1 MCGIVGATTHRE
13 VSAILMEGLRRLE
26 YRGYDSAGIA
36 LQTFVDQKL
45 KRVRRLGK
53 VSDLLDA
60 LQHEPI
66 SGFVGIAHTR
76 WATHGEPNESNA
88 HPHISNDSIAIVHN
102 GIIENHEEL
111 RAELVK
117 CGYEFESDTDSETVV
132 HLVHRHFKE
141 TASLTEAVAQARER
155 LQGAYALAVIS
166 KDSPGEMVVARHN
179 CPLVLG
185 LGMGEHFVASDV
197 VALRPVTD
205 RFIFLQDGDLACLT
219 PDSLKI
225 FDRSGE
231 PVERKQ
237 EHVTVRIDEMDKQNY
252 RHFMAKEIHEQP
264 RAVRSTL
271 EGKLANDHIH
281 ENALGIRTSTILNE
295 TKSITIVGCGTS
307 YYAGCVARQWIEDLA
322 QIPCNVEI
330 ASEFRYRNFVV
341 QPGSLFVSVSQS
353 GETAD
358 TLAALRE
365 AKKRNF
371 LHTIAIAN
379 VPNSSLVR
387 ESELA
392 IMMNAGIEVSVAST
406 KAFVTMLLNF
416 LLLAVLMGRRNG
428 LTAEQEAEIVKEL
441 HGLDRAVY
449 RALGLDRL
457 LQGLAEE
464 FTLRNNALFLG
475 RGLHHPI
482 ACEGALKL
490 KELSY
495 IHAEGFPAGELKHGP
510 LALIEADTPVIAVAP
525 NDELLE
531 KVQSNLEEVR
541 ARRGML
547 YVFSDAEA
555 EFEESDTLRV
565 IRIPKVHP
573 LLSPIVSVVP
583 LQLLAYHVAV
593 QKGTDVDQP
602 RNLAKSVTVE

>member
-26 YRGYDSAGIA
+26 YRGYDSSGIA
-36 LQTFVDQKL
+36 VQTFL
-45 KRVRRLGK
+45 NHSIKRIRRLGK
-53 VSDLLDA
+53 VSDLLEA
-60 LQHEPI
+60 LQNETI

-76 WATHGEPNESNA
+76 WATHGEPNETNA
-88 HPHISNDSIAIVHN
+88 HPHVSSDTIALVHN
-102 GIIENHEEL
+102 GIIENHEVLREEL
-111 RAELVK
+111 KEA
-117 CGYEFESDTDSETVV
+117 GYVFESETDSEVVV
-132 HLVHRHFKE
+132 HLIHCYFSQCK
-141 TASLTEAVAQARER
+141 SLTEAVAKARKR
-155 LQGAYALAVIS
+155 LVGAYAIAVIAQ
-166 KDSPGEMVVARHN
+166 DQAGEMVVARNN
-179 CPLVLG
+179 CPLVVG

-205 RFIFLQDGDLACLT
+205 RFIFLEDGDLACLT
-219 PDSLKI
+219 PDSVTI
-225 FDRSGE
+225 YDQNDEIVDRS
-231 PVERKQ
+231 Q

-252 RHFMAKEIHEQP
+252 RHYMAKEIHEQP
-264 RAVRSTL
+264 RTVRSTL
-271 EGKLANDHIH
+271 EGRLAVDHIH
-281 ENALGIRTSTILNE
+281 ENALGLRTSSILNE

-307 YYAGCVARQWIEDLA
+307 YYAGCIAKQWIEDLA
-322 QIPCNVEI
+322 QLPCAVEV

-341 QPGSLFVSVSQS
+341 PEDSLFISVSQS

-358 TLAALRE
+358 TLAALRV
-365 AKKRNF
+365 AKERKFR
-371 LHTIAIAN
+371 HSIAIAN

-406 KAFVTMLLNF
+406 KAFVSMLLNF
-416 LLLAVLMGRRNG
+416 LLIAILLGRRSG
-428 LTAEQEAEIVKEL
+428 LSPDREAELVREL

-449 RALGLDRL
+449 RALGLDRQ
-457 LQGLAEE
+457 LQTLAEE
-464 FTLRNNALFLG
+464 FTHRQNALFLG

-495 IHAEGFPAGELKHGP
+495 VHAEGFPAGELKHGP
-510 LALIEADTPVIAVAP
+510 LALIEPHTPVIAVAP

-547 YVFSDAEA
+547 YVFSDDEA
-555 EFEESDTLRV
+555 EFTEGENLRV
-565 IRIPKVHP
+565 VKIPKVHP
-573 LLSPIVSVVP
+573 MLSPIVSVVP

-593 QKGTDVDQP
+593 HKGTDVDQP

>member
-36 LQTFVDQKL
+36 VQNFIDHKIN
-45 KRVRRLGK
+45 RVRRLGK
-53 VSDLLDA
+53 VSDLLNA
-60 LQHEPI
+60 LHQTST

-76 WATHGEPNESNA
+76 WATHGEPNENNA
-88 HPHISNDSIAIVHN
+88 HPHTSNDSVALVHN
-102 GIIENHEEL
+102 GIIENHDEL
-111 RAELVK
+111 RTELQK
-117 CGYEFESDTDSETVV
+117 KGYAFESETDSECVV
-132 HLVHRHFKE
+132 HLIHYYL
-141 TASLTEAVAQARER
+141 SLGGTLKDAVSQARKR
-155 LQGAYALAVIS
+155 LSGAYALAVVAQ
-166 KDSPGEMVVARHN
+166 DSPGEVVVARNN
-179 CPLVLG
+179 CPLVIG

-219 PDSLKI
+219 PDSLQI
-225 FDRSGE
+225 FDE
-231 PVERKQ
+231 DDQEVEREQ
-237 EHVTVRIDEMDKQNY
+237 EHVTIRVDDIDKQNY

-264 RAVRSTL
+264 RAVKATL
-271 EGKLANDHIH
+271 EGKLAYDHIH
-281 ENALGIRTSTILNE
+281 ENALGIRTSQILDE
-295 TKSITIVGCGTS
+295 TKSITIVGCGTA

-322 QIPCNVEI
+322 QIPCNVEV
-330 ASEFRYRNFVV
+330 ASEFRYRRFVV
-341 QPGSLFVSVSQS
+341 PPGSLFLSVSQS

-358 TLAALRE
+358 TLAALRI
-365 AKKRNF
+365 AKEREF
-371 LHTIAIAN
+371 QHSIAIAN

-416 LLLAVLMGRRNG
+416 LLLAVLLGRRNG
-428 LTAEQEAEIVKEL
+428 LSAEQEAEIVREL
-441 HGLDRAVY
+441 HTLDRAVY
-449 RALGLDRL
+449 RALGLDRQL
-457 LQGLAEE
+457 EALADE
-464 FTLRNNALFLG
+464 FLHRENALFLG

-510 LALIEADTPVIAVAP
+510 LALVEEDTPVIAVAP
-525 NDELLE
+525 SDELLE

-547 YVFSDAEA
+547 YVFSDAES
-555 EFEESDTLRV
+555 EFVEDDNLRV

-573 LLSPIVSVVP
+573 LLAPIVSVVP

-593 QKGTDVDQP
+593 QRGTDVDQP